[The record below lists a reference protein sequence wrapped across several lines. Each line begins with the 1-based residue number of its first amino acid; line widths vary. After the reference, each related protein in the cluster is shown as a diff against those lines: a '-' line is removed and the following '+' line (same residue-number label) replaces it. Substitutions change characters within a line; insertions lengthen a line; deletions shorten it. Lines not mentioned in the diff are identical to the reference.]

1 MTWNLHDGLY
11 GKILWEIMAISDDV
25 LLLQV
30 RILMANTTLN
40 NYEHYYKVVL
50 KWTLLKCST

>member
-1 MTWNLHDGLY
+1 
-11 GKILWEIMAISDDV
+11 MAISDDV

-50 KWTLLKCST
+50 K